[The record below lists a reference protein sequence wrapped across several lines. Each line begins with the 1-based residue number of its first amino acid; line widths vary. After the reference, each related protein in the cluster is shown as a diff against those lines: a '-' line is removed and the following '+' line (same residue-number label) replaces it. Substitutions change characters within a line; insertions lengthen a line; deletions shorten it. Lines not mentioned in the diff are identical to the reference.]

1 MNDHLLL
8 RLLEQGRSLHLFGL
22 LAMVLAT
29 LFALFAVVFV
39 ALPLLTAIVAYFCS
53 RSRSHPMIRNSIL
66 YTGRVWHTRLYPK
79 KHAFTYPIFMF
90 ALDLEELDAFRKSIW
105 PLSSWIVQFRER
117 DHLKNGEGLV
127 QHQPQLPAQNTNT
140 NNTFLDD
147 NNNDT
152 IAARILRLVAQ
163 KTEGKF
169 QPTLATHRVVI
180 LTHLSYYGYNFNPV
194 SFYYVVDRTSNEEQ
208 IAAVVGEVSN
218 TPWTEMYCYVLH
230 PDSTDRVKVKV
241 NATATTTMNSQQL
254 TTASTK
260 EKEKTTNTTA
270 NEHEQPKN
278 TTTTTTT
285 KPLLEK
291 VEYSFPKEFHVS
303 PFMEMDYWYDW
314 TFIGVP
320 GSSSSSM
327 SSPTTIT
334 VINTLRRRSTDRV
347 EFTAKLVVDR
357 NSLTPWNI
365 VWQMI
370 RLPIFCLIIQVWIHY
385 QAALL
390 FAKGIVYVPHP
401 QGSET
406 TASTIIATVM
416 IPFFALRDLVAVDKN
431 NNPKGKMA

>member
-1 MNDHLLL
+1 
-8 RLLEQGRSLHLFGL
+8 
-22 LAMVLAT
+22 
-29 LFALFAVVFV
+29 
-39 ALPLLTAIVAYFCS
+39 
-53 RSRSHPMIRNSIL
+53 
-66 YTGRVWHTRLYPK
+66 
-79 KHAFTYPIFMF
+79 MF

-105 PLSSWIVQFRER
+105 PLSSWIVQFREE

-127 QHQPQLPAQNTNT
+127 EQQQQQAQNTNT
-140 NNTFLDD
+140 NTSSDNHNNTL
-147 NNNDT
+147 
-152 IAARILRLVAQ
+152 AARILRLVAK

-169 QPTLATHRVVI
+169 RPTLATHRVVI

-194 SFYYVVDRTSNEEQ
+194 SFYYVVTKTKAGEEQ

-241 NATATTTMNSQQL
+241 NATTATNTQQP
-254 TTASTK
+254 TTASAKAT
-260 EKEKTTNTTA
+260 
-270 NEHEQPKN
+270 N
-278 TTTTTTT
+278 TTTTNEQPKTTT
-285 KPLLEK
+285 AATTRSLLEK

-314 TFIGVP
+314 TFVGVP
-320 GSSSSSM
+320 GAGPDHPTGSSTNTKGSSNNNHDDSSSPSSF
-327 SSPTTIT
+327 PTTIT

-347 EFTAKLVVDR
+347 EFTAKLIMDR
-357 NSLTPWNI
+357 NHDSLTPWNI

-406 TASTIIATVM
+406 TASTIIATIMV
-416 IPFFALRDLVAVDKN
+416 PFFALRDLVVVNNKNSNSSDTASTNN
-431 NNPKGKMA
+431 NNPKGKTA